1 MFIPKPEND
10 KLSPSSKH
18 KHMWLANLQNN
29 HAGRVVV
36 TPHCNDQS
44 KAEPAAV
51 AFCAFWRTYLFD
63 IRHVIRFWHVY
74 VCLLL
79 ADLLIPVNSCSA
91 LVAEYGCIAKP
102 FHLSWLLIKVGKIR
116 IVQKVRKVLRGTH
129 TDFMR
134 SPLYSIIRQ
143 GLKASLIS
151 PLLPLCTSQTHISW
165 ALRVTEDGWLS
176 NLLRNSV

>member
-1 MFIPKPEND
+1 MIPKPEND

-18 KHMWLANLQNN
+18 KHMWLANWQNN

-36 TPHCNDQS
+36 TPRWNDQS

-63 IRHVIRFWHVY
+63 IRRVIRFWHVSIR
-74 VCLLL
+74 LLL
-79 ADLLIPVNSCSA
+79 ADKLIPVKSCPA

-102 FHLSWLLIKVGKIR
+102 FHLSWLLMSNCA
-116 IVQKVRKVLRGTH
+116 KVRKVLRGTH

-151 PLLPLCTSQTHISW
+151 PLLPLCTSQTYISW
-165 ALRVTEDGWLS
+165 ALRVTSGGLTFKSHQEFRL
-176 NLLRNSV
+176 NQL